1 MKILKCISK
10 WNWVLVVLGVGLIVF
25 QVYLDLKSPEYM
37 QEITVLIETEG
48 SEMRDIWI
56 NGGWMLL
63 CCLGSMA
70 TSVVVAIIS
79 SRVSSDFSAALREKV
94 YNQVMAFSPT
104 EIRNFSTASLITRT
118 TNDITQIQVLITMG
132 FQVIVR
138 APVTAIWA
146 ICKISSSAW
155 QWTLSVGVAVV
166 LLIVIVAICIGI
178 AMPKFRKLQ
187 KLTDDVNRV
196 TRENVNGIR
205 VVRAYN
211 AEDYQENKFD
221 NANNNLSKTNRFTNR
236 TMSFMNP
243 SIQMIMNG
251 LSLAIYWIGAYLI
264 NAVSAG
270 EERLTLFSE
279 MMVFS
284 SYGMQV
290 VMAFMM
296 LVMIFIV
303 LPRSIVSIRRVNEV
317 LNTDPAIKDGEGLF
331 TIEVDDGSGTGNL
344 VPALALAD
352 GTIVP
357 SYTDQEGNLKQSTK
371 GEVEF
376 RNVSFQYADAKE
388 SVIGDINFK
397 ITQGQSVA
405 IIGATG
411 CGKSTVINLIPRFF
425 DATDGQVLV
434 DGVDVR
440 QYTQHELRD
449 KIGYISQKSTLF
461 QGTIESNI
469 NYGDNN
475 ASKDDIDEAITV
487 SQSYQ
492 FVYRKPEGVES
503 YVAQGGDNFSGG
515 QKQRLSIARGI
526 ARKPEILIFDDTF
539 SALDYSTDKKVRKA
553 LKTYCADSTRII
565 VSQRIGTIKDCDQ
578 IFVMEDGKIVG
589 SGTHDYLI
597 ENCETYKEI
606 ALSQL
611 SEEEL

>member
-1 MKILKCISK
+1 MKIIKCISK
-10 WNWVLVVLGVGLIVF
+10 WNWVWIVVGVGLIVF

-37 QEITVLIETEG
+37 QEITVLIETED

-70 TSVVVAIIS
+70 TSVIVAIIS
-79 SRVSSDFSAALREKV
+79 SKVSSDFSAALREKV
-94 YNQVMAFSPT
+94 YNQVMSFSPT

-146 ICKISSSAW
+146 ICKISNSAW
-155 QWTLSVGVAVV
+155 QWTLSVGLAVVILIVVVAVCV
-166 LLIVIVAICIGI
+166 GI
-178 AMPKFRKLQ
+178 ALPKFRKLQ

-211 AEDYQENKFD
+211 AEDYQENKFND
-221 NANNNLSKTNRFTNR
+221 ANAALSKTNRFTNR
-236 TMSFMNP
+236 TMSFMSP

-296 LVMIFIV
+296 LVMIFII
-303 LPRSIVSIRRVNEV
+303 LPRSIVSIRRVNQV
-317 LNTDPAIKDGEGLF
+317 LNTDPAIKDGQGF
-331 TIEVDDGSGTGNL
+331 TVVDVDDGSGSGNL

-357 SYTDQEGNLKQSTK
+357 SYTDEGGNLKQSTK
-371 GEVEF
+371 GEIEF
-376 RNVSFQYADAKE
+376 RDVSFQYADAKE
-388 SVIGDINFK
+388 SVIGNINFK

-425 DATDGQVLV
+425 DATSGQVLV
-434 DGVDVR
+434 DGVDVKE
-440 QYTQHELRD
+440 YTQHDLRD
-449 KIGYISQKSTLF
+449 KIGYISQTSTLF
-461 QGTIESNI
+461 QGTIEDNI

-475 ASKDDIDEAITV
+475 ASKEDIEEAITV

-503 YVAQGGDNFSGG
+503 YVAQGGENFSGG